1 MSHRMVEA
9 PQNEQERVVRWRSWI
24 SFIRAGCIPFFHND
38 ASVLGPVV
46 TRRMVIQP
54 LLLVLE
60 PAGHRPT
67 TPVMPAARITRATRL
82 RPTATP
88 HATSSA

>member
-1 MSHRMVEA
+1 MSKSELFAGV
-9 PQNEQERVVRWRSWI
+9 PGFRS
-24 SFIRAGCIPFFHND
+24 SGLDVSPSSTMMRPC
-38 ASVLGPVV
+38 SGPVV
-46 TRRMVIQP
+46 TRRMVLQP

-60 PAGHRPT
+60 PAGHRPA